1 MSMNCSYMSPQSMN
15 MAKACAMDQE
25 PLSMLIHHII
35 LININQPW
43 QNEQDGNSPR
53 PHSADKVLIL
63 FIVFTLLASMPSIP
77 FLPLLKLPLR
87 STLFSRVIN
96 FYTSLTC
103 AYFEELCQ
111 DLFQGTLDLVE
122 KVLHDSKIDKSN
134 VHEIVLVAG
143 STCIPYIIKLISD
156 FFNSKEPNKSINS
169 DEAVVYAYNAAV
181 QAAILSGNTS
191 EKTQDLLLMLPLPLL
206 FLVSRQLV
214 DCPYQ
219 VQHYHPHQEVW
230 NILHLL
236 Q

>member
-35 LININQPW
+35 LININQPR
-43 QNEQDGNSPR
+43 QNEQDSNSPR

-63 FIVFTLLASMPSIP
+63 FIVFTLLVSMPSIP

-103 AYFEELCQ
+103 AYFKELCQ
-111 DLFQGTLDLVE
+111 DLFHGTLDLVE

-134 VHEIVLVAG
+134 IHEIVLVAG

-156 FFNSKEPNKSINS
+156 FFNSKEPNKSINPDWCRS
-169 DEAVVYAYNAAV
+169 PSRHPFPWHHSRPPRCTMVAPGNFFFFCSTNLFLELQTAMTTN
-181 QAAILSGNTS
+181 LNTS
-191 EKTQDLLLMLPLPLL
+191 KR
-206 FLVSRQLV
+206 RQ
-214 DCPYQ
+214 Q
-219 VQHYHPHQEVW
+219 QQ
-230 NILHLL
+230 
-236 Q
+236 